1 MLQKFL
7 TGKINKSWFA
17 VNDFVKI
24 EMNNFNMQTNVISVD
39 RVENDYFW
47 NTLISLDQ
55 NVYINKNVFGICY
68 AYVLSQIL
76 LTSLCLHRWVLYDIN
91 SIDFFY
97 LQVLKNL
104 IEEGQKPLGHDTN
117 GGNIYEGPRT

>member
-1 MLQKFL
+1 M
-7 TGKINKSWFA
+7 
-17 VNDFVKI
+17 
-24 EMNNFNMQTNVISVD
+24 
-39 RVENDYFW
+39 
-47 NTLISLDQ
+47 ISLDN
-55 NVYINKNVFGICY
+55 NVYNKNIIGICY

-117 GGNIYEGPRT
+117 GGNISEG

>member
-1 MLQKFL
+1 MK
-7 TGKINKSWFA
+7 
-17 VNDFVKI
+17 
-24 EMNNFNMQTNVISVD
+24 
-39 RVENDYFW
+39 
-47 NTLISLDQ
+47 SLDN
-55 NVYINKNVFGICY
+55 NVYNKNIIGICY

-117 GGNIYEGPRT
+117 GGNIYVG

>member
-1 MLQKFL
+1 M
-7 TGKINKSWFA
+7 
-17 VNDFVKI
+17 
-24 EMNNFNMQTNVISVD
+24 
-39 RVENDYFW
+39 
-47 NTLISLDQ
+47 ISLDN
-55 NVYINKNVFGICY
+55 NVYNKNIIGICY

-117 GGNIYEGPRT
+117 GGNIYVG

>member
-1 MLQKFL
+1 M
-7 TGKINKSWFA
+7 
-17 VNDFVKI
+17 
-24 EMNNFNMQTNVISVD
+24 
-39 RVENDYFW
+39 
-47 NTLISLDQ
+47 ISLDN
-55 NVYINKNVFGICY
+55 NVYNKNIIGICY

-104 IEEGQKPLGHDTN
+104 IEEGQKTLGHDTN
-117 GGNIYEGPRT
+117 GGNIYVG

>member
-1 MLQKFL
+1 M
-7 TGKINKSWFA
+7 
-17 VNDFVKI
+17 
-24 EMNNFNMQTNVISVD
+24 
-39 RVENDYFW
+39 
-47 NTLISLDQ
+47 ISLDN
-55 NVYINKNVFGICY
+55 NVYNKNIIGICY

-104 IEEGQKPLGHDTN
+104 TEEGQKPLGHDTN
-117 GGNIYEGPRT
+117 GGNIYEG

>member
-1 MLQKFL
+1 M
-7 TGKINKSWFA
+7 
-17 VNDFVKI
+17 
-24 EMNNFNMQTNVISVD
+24 
-39 RVENDYFW
+39 
-47 NTLISLDQ
+47 ISLDN
-55 NVYINKNVFGICY
+55 NVYNKNIIGICY

-76 LTSLCLHRWVLYDIN
+76 LTSLSLHRWVLYDIN

-117 GGNIYEGPRT
+117 GGNIYEG

>member
-1 MLQKFL
+1 MFITL
-7 TGKINKSWFA
+7 
-17 VNDFVKI
+17 
-24 EMNNFNMQTNVISVD
+24 FN
-39 RVENDYFW
+39 
-47 NTLISLDQ
+47 
-55 NVYINKNVFGICY
+55 NKNIFGICY

-76 LTSLCLHRWVLYDIN
+76 LTSLCLYGWVLYDIN

-117 GGNIYEGPRT
+117 GGNIYVGKLS